1 MPTLTSVQADQ
12 LESTSMRQRHL
23 LNTHMQKHVRF
34 ASVLALLMAAPL
46 AGCGV
51 PDRLATG
58 STIPDDYRA
67 RHPIALSEQQFV
79 LDIFP
84 AGGALDKAG
93 RDRIRTFVAT
103 YVRDGQGPVVIQ
115 LPSGVRVQYDSHR
128 VVDQIRRELA
138 ANGARGYVNVGT
150 YPAANPL
157 VASPIRL
164 SYVGLKA
171 AVATRCGEW
180 PRDLAS
186 GSSVEGWENKPY
198 WNFGCAT
205 QSMLANQV
213 ANPRDLVNPQ
223 GETPGDSAMRTRAIT
238 KVRTGDDPSTKWTV
252 KNSSIGTVGAD

>member
-1 MPTLTSVQADQ
+1 
-12 LESTSMRQRHL
+12 MRQRCP
-23 LNTHMQKHVRF
+23 LNTPLQRHARF

-58 STIPDDYRA
+58 STMPDDYRA
-67 RHPIALSEQQFV
+67 RHPIALAEQQIV

-84 AGGALDKAG
+84 AGGGLDKPA
-93 RDRIRTFVAT
+93 RDRIRTFIAS
-103 YVRDGQGPVVIQ
+103 YVRDGQGPVVVQ
-115 LPSGVRVQYDSHR
+115 LPSGVRVQYDTHR

-138 ANGARGYVNVGT
+138 ASGARGYVNVGT
-150 YPAANPL
+150 YPVANPM

-171 AVATRCGEW
+171 TVATRCGEW

-186 GSSVEGWENKPY
+186 GSSVEGWENRSY
-198 WNFGCAT
+198 WNYGCAT

-223 GETPGDSAMRTRAIT
+223 GGTPGDAAMRTRAIV
-238 KVRTGDDPSTKWTV
+238 KVRNGEDPSTKWVV

>member
-1 MPTLTSVQADQ
+1 
-12 LESTSMRQRHL
+12 MRNHA
-23 LNTHMQKHVRF
+23 RF
-34 ASVLALLMAAPL
+34 AGMLAVLMAVPL

-67 RHPIALSEQQFV
+67 RHPIALSEQQFA

-84 AGGALDKAG
+84 AGGSLDKPA
-93 RDRIRTFVAT
+93 RDRIRTFAAT
-103 YVRDGQGPVVIQ
+103 YARDGQGPVVIQ
-115 LPSGVRVQYDSHR
+115 IPTGVRVHYDSRR
-128 VVDQIRRELA
+128 VVDQIRHELA

-150 YPAANPL
+150 YPAASQL
-157 VASPIRL
+157 MASPIRL

-171 AVATRCGEW
+171 AVASRCGEW

-198 WNFGCAT
+198 WNFGCST

-223 GETPGDSAMRTRAIT
+223 GQTPVDAAMRTRGIT
-238 KVRTGDDPSTKWTV
+238 KVRNGEDPSTKWIV

>member
-1 MPTLTSVQADQ
+1 
-12 LESTSMRQRHL
+12 MRQRDPLH
-23 LNTHMQKHVRF
+23 TITRGHARF
-34 ASVLALLMAAPL
+34 ASMLAVLMAAPL

-58 STIPDDYRA
+58 STMPDDYRA

-84 AGGALDKAG
+84 AGGALDRPA
-93 RDRIRTFVAT
+93 RDRIRAFVAT

-115 LPSGVRVQYDSHR
+115 LPTGIRVQYDSRR
-128 VVDQIRRELA
+128 VVDQIRHEIA
-138 ANGARGYVNVGT
+138 ASGARGYVNVGT
-150 YPAANPL
+150 YPATNPM

-171 AVATRCGEW
+171 AVASRCGEW

-186 GSSVEGWENKPY
+186 GSSVEGWENKSY
-198 WNFGCAT
+198 WNFGCST

-223 GETPGDSAMRTRAIT
+223 GETPVDAAMRTRGIT
-238 KVRTGDDPSTKWTV
+238 KVRNGDDPSTKWVV
-252 KNSSIGTVGAD
+252 KNSSIGTVGAN

>member
-1 MPTLTSVQADQ
+1 
-12 LESTSMRQRHL
+12 MRQRPP
-23 LNTHMQKHVRF
+23 LNVILQRHSRF
-34 ASVLALLMAAPL
+34 ASVLALLLAAPL

-84 AGGALDKAG
+84 AGGALDKPA

-115 LPSGVRVQYDSHR
+115 LPSGVRVPYDSHR
-128 VVDQIRRELA
+128 VVDQIRHELA

-150 YPAANPL
+150 YPPTNPML
-157 VASPIRL
+157 ASPIRL

-171 AVATRCGEW
+171 AVASRCGEW

-198 WNFGCAT
+198 WNFGCST

-223 GETPGDSAMRTRAIT
+223 GVTPGDAAMRTRGIV
-238 KVRTGDDPSTKWTV
+238 KVRNGDDPSTKWVV
-252 KNSSIGTVGAD
+252 KNSSIGSVGAD